1 MHKKWSRNVA
11 YIDNDDDH
19 VVDDDDQ
26 NALIL
31 KRQISNDLFVY
42 CICLFMCLCMCLH
55 MSTVANLACL
65 PQN

>member
-1 MHKKWSRNVA
+1 MELHNVA

-19 VVDDDDQ
+19 VVDDDDVDQ

-42 CICLFMCLCMCLH
+42 CICVFMCLCMCLC
-55 MSTVANLACL
+55 MSSVANLVCL